1 MARVLESLKP
11 LLALIGQ
18 ADDAVGAA
26 QSLSDAAERETGNG
40 LVQQL
45 AALVTDKKLAAGVL
59 QHAGVIDSSGQL
71 TEQAAI
77 RLAQVLALAE
87 ALHENQCD
95 LVVTVPTFLRP
106 ALATMVRESPAISR
120 PLETAATMVSVAR
133 EARERLVI
141 AAPFLHP
148 NLVETLLPHVK
159 RLVGARGKV
168 LVLTRAIG
176 PAAAGRSKANH
187 DSVVLLRTA
196 ASRAPDRLAVRSW
209 EENGL
214 GIHCKVVLA
223 DQASAYLGSA
233 NLTVHGAQAQA
244 EIGVLLRG
252 PQLKTLAAWL
262 DQISSVLT
270 DSCLTEDAQCA
281 TSSAP

>member
-26 QSLSDAAERETGNG
+26 QKLSAAAEGGTGIA
-40 LVQQL
+40 LVRQL
-45 AALVTDKKLAAGVL
+45 AALVTDKNLAAGVL
-59 QHAGVIDSSGQL
+59 QHAGVINGSGEL
-71 TEQAAI
+71 TAQAAI
-77 RLAQVLALAE
+77 RLAQTLALAE

-95 LVVTVPTFLRP
+95 LVVTVPDFLRS

-120 PLETAATMVSVAR
+120 PLETAATMMSVAR
-133 EARERLVI
+133 QAQERLVI

-148 NLVETLLPHVK
+148 KLVETLLPHVK
-159 RLVGARGKV
+159 RLIGAKGKV

-176 PAAAGRSKANH
+176 PAIGRSQANH
-187 DSVVLLRTA
+187 DSVTLLRA
-196 ASRAPDRLAVRSW
+196 AAGRAPSRLSVRSW
-209 EENGL
+209 EESGL

-223 DQASAYLGSA
+223 DHAVAYLGSA
-233 NLTVHGAQAQA
+233 NLTVHGANSQA

-252 PQLKTLAAWL
+252 PQLKILTAWL

-270 DSCLTEDAQCA
+270 ECCQPETAQRAAA
-281 TSSAP
+281 TAP